1 MIAIDAV
8 AFVVVVFDA
17 HIVAMLVLV
26 VVVAAVIVAAI
37 RSIVVAVVVVDLKS
51 SSPSQKTRPT
61 SVVPHPQLVPF
72 LHILPPKSSTSVDC
86 NVVVVVA
93 AVIVDAIRSIVSIVV
108 VDIVLI
114 ALAKKFHPPPSFHTP
129 DSSFS
134 LASSPQILTSS

>member
-1 MIAIDAV
+1 VIAIGAV

-72 LHILPPKSSTSVDC
+72 LHILPPKSSPSVDC
-86 NVVVVVA
+86 NVVVVA
-93 AVIVDAIRSIVSIVV
+93 AVVVDAIRSIVSIVV
-108 VDIVLI
+108 VNIVLI
-114 ALAKKFHPPPSFHTP
+114 TLAKKLHPPPSFHTP